1 MSVDLNLSDRVIE
14 AALALAPAKGWRRLT
29 LADVA
34 EEAGIG
40 LAAMY
45 AIYPSRRALLSGLLR
60 YVDTRVL
67 DEGVV
72 AADQS
77 TRERL
82 FEIVMRRFDVL
93 QAHRL
98 GFTEILR
105 ELVFDPLSLLP
116 AAPDFARSMTWML
129 EAAGVSTAGLPGN
142 LRVKGL
148 AAVYLNTLRIW
159 IGDESVDQ
167 ARTMAA
173 LDRGLKELEGIG
185 RRLPGFDAD
194 WAAQAAPNPPPGSGS
209 LPGDST
215 VAP

>member
-34 EEAGIG
+34 AEAGIG

-45 AIYPSRRALLSGLLR
+45 AVYPSRQALLSGLLR

-67 DEGVV
+67 AEGVV

-93 QAHRL
+93 QSHRL

-105 ELVFDPLSLLP
+105 EVVFDPLSLLP

-129 EAAGVSTAGLPGN
+129 EAAGVSTAGVAGN

-167 ARTMAA
+167 SRTMAA
-173 LDRGLKELEGIG
+173 LDRGLRELEGIG

-194 WAAQAAPNPPPGSGS
+194 WEAPAAASTRPEPGSPPGE
-209 LPGDST
+209 ST
-215 VAP
+215 SAS